1 MSRKT
6 GGPLE
11 GVRVLEVC
19 QVMAGPFC
27 GCLLADMGADVIKI
41 ENPDGGDSARHLG
54 RYFDGG
60 EAHGFMNLNRNKRS
74 VAVDMKSPEG
84 VALMKELARKVDV
97 FVENIRPGI
106 MTRLGLGYE
115 DLKAINPGLVYASIS
130 GYGDTGPFAGKG
142 GFDLVSQ
149 GLSSL
154 MSFTGEP
161 GGAPAKIPVPIC
173 DLNAGMYTALSILS
187 AYIHKQRTGE
197 GQRIDMALTDAGLGY
212 TFWQASQFFP
222 SGEPPE
228 PLGSAHEM
236 TAPYQAF
243 QCKDGY
249 LALGAA
255 NQRNWELFCA
265 TIGREDLLER
275 EEYASDG
282 LRRENYLALAGELE
296 EVFIEKTRDEWVAL
310 LDSGGIPCGP
320 ILNMAETF
328 AHPQIQAREM
338 SVDMEH
344 PAAGRIRV
352 LGFPPKLS
360 ATRVGVRTPA
370 PLLGEHTDQVLREF
384 GTSEDEIA
392 NLREAGVVA

>member
-1 MSRKT
+1 MGQET

-27 GCLLADMGADVIKI
+27 GCLLADMGADVVKV
-41 ENPDGGDSARHLG
+41 ENPEGGDSARRLG

-74 VAVDMKSPEG
+74 AAVNMKSPEG
-84 VALMKELARKVDV
+84 VALMKELVRQFDV
-97 FVENIRPGI
+97 LVENVRPGT
-106 MTRLGLGYE
+106 MTKLGLGYE
-115 DLKAINPGLVYASIS
+115 VLKGIHPGLIYASIS
-130 GYGDTGPFAGKG
+130 GYGDTGPFAGKA

-149 GLSSL
+149 GFSSL

-173 DLNAGMYTALSILS
+173 DLNAGMYAALSVLC
-187 AYIHKQRTGE
+187 AYVHRQRTGE
-197 GQRIDMALTDAGLGY
+197 GQHIDVALTDAGLGY

-222 SGEPPE
+222 SGEPPA

-255 NQRNWELFCA
+255 NQRNWEHFCR
-265 TIGREDLLER
+265 TIAREDLMR
-275 EEYASDG
+275 RAEYATDG
-282 LRRENYLALAGELE
+282 LRRENYLKLAEELNG
-296 EVFIEKTRDEWVAL
+296 VFAQKTRAEWVAL
-310 LDSGGIPCGP
+310 LDSGGVPCGP

-328 AHPQIQAREM
+328 AHPQIQARRM
-338 SVDMEH
+338 SVEVEH
-344 PAAGRIRV
+344 PTAGRMQV
-352 LGFPPKLS
+352 LGFPPQLS
-360 ATRVGVRTPA
+360 ETPVGVRTPA
-370 PLLGEHTDQVLREF
+370 PLLGEHTDEVLREL
-384 GTSEDEIA
+384 GRSDDEIK
-392 NLREAGVVA
+392 NLRNAGVIA

>member
-1 MSRKT
+1 MSRKA

-27 GCLLADMGADVIKI
+27 GCLLADMGADVLKV
-41 ENPDGGDSARHLG
+41 ENPEGGDSARRLG
-54 RYFDGG
+54 RHFAGG

-74 VAVDMKSPEG
+74 LAVNMKSPAG
-84 VALMKELARKVDV
+84 VALVKELAGRADAL
-97 FVENIRPGI
+97 VENLRPGA
-106 MTRLGLGYE
+106 MERMGLGWE
-115 DLKAINPGLVYASIS
+115 ALSEASPRLIYASIS
-130 GYGDTGPFAGKG
+130 GYGNTGPFAGKG

-173 DLNAGMYTALSILS
+173 DLNAGMYAALSILS
-187 AYIHKQRTGE
+187 AYVHRERTGE
-197 GQRIDMALTDAGLGY
+197 GQRIDVALTDAGLGY
-212 TFWQASQFFP
+212 AFWQASQFFP
-222 SGEPPE
+222 SGEPPA

-243 QCKDGY
+243 RCRDGY

-255 NQRNWELFCA
+255 NQRNWELFCRA
-265 TIGREDLLER
+265 IGREDLAR
-275 EEYASDG
+275 RPEYATDG
-282 LRRENYLALAGELE
+282 SRREHYLKLAEELE
-296 EVFIEKTRDEWVAL
+296 ETFAEKTRAEWVAL
-310 LDSGGIPCGP
+310 LDSGGVPCGP

-328 AHPQIQAREM
+328 AHPQIRAREM
-338 SVDMEH
+338 SVEVEH
-344 PAAGRIRV
+344 PAAGRTRV

-360 ATRVGVRTPA
+360 KTPAGVRAPA
-370 PLLGEHTDQVLREF
+370 PLLGEHTDEALREL
-384 GTSEDEIA
+384 GRSEGEIRS
-392 NLREAGVVA
+392 LRDAGVVA

>member
-1 MSRKT
+1 MSGKT

-27 GCLLADMGADVIKI
+27 GCLLADMGADVVKV
-41 ENPDGGDSARHLG
+41 ENPEGGDSARKLG
-54 RYFDGG
+54 RYFTGG

-74 VAVDMKSPEG
+74 LAVNMKTAEG
-84 VALMKELARKVDV
+84 VALVRELAAEFDV
-97 FVENIRPGI
+97 LVENMRPGI

-115 DLKAINPGLVYASIS
+115 DLKQVNPGLVYASIS

-149 GLSSL
+149 ALSSL

-161 GGAPAKIPVPIC
+161 GGDPAKIPVPIC
-173 DLNAGMYTALSILS
+173 DLNAGMYTALSVLC
-187 AYIHKQRTGE
+187 AYVHKQRTGE
-197 GQRIDMALTDAGLGY
+197 GQRIDVALTDAGLGY

-222 SGEPPE
+222 SGEPPQ

-243 QCKDGY
+243 RCKDGY

-265 TIGREDLLER
+265 AIDREDFLR
-275 EEYASDG
+275 RPEYATDG

-296 EVFIEKTRDEWVAL
+296 EVFASKTREEWVAIM
-310 LDSGGIPCGP
+310 DAGGIPCGP
-320 ILNMAETF
+320 ILDMAETF
-328 AHPQIQAREM
+328 AHPQIRAREM
-338 SVDMEH
+338 SVEVEH
-344 PAAGRIRV
+344 PAAGRLRV
-352 LGFPPKLS
+352 LGFPPKFS
-360 ATRVGVRTPA
+360 DTPVGVRTPA
-370 PLLGEHTDQVLREF
+370 PLLGEHTEEVLREL
-384 GTSEDEIA
+384 GKDDARIA
-392 NLREAGVVA
+392 QLRQAGVVA

>member
-1 MSRKT
+1 MGWRT

-27 GCLLADMGADVIKI
+27 GCLLADMGADVVKV
-41 ENPDGGDSARHLG
+41 ENPEGGDSARRLG

-74 VAVDMKSPEG
+74 LAVNMKSPAG
-84 VALMKELARKVDV
+84 VALMKDLARKADAL
-97 FVENIRPGI
+97 VENIRPGA
-106 MTRLGLGYE
+106 MERMGLGYE
-115 DLKAINPGLVYASIS
+115 DLSKINPGLVYASIS
-130 GYGDTGPFAGKG
+130 GYGNTGPFAGKG

-173 DLNAGMYTALSILS
+173 DLNAGMYAALSVLS
-187 AYIHKQRTGE
+187 AYVHRRRTGA
-197 GQRIDMALTDAGLGY
+197 GQRVDVALTDAGLGY
-212 TFWQASQFFP
+212 AFWQASQFFP
-222 SGEPPE
+222 SGEPPA

-243 QCKDGY
+243 RCRDGY

-255 NQRNWELFCA
+255 NQKNWESFCRV
-265 TIGREDLLER
+265 IGREDLLRR
-275 EEYASDG
+275 EEYATDG
-282 LRRENYLALAGELE
+282 SRREHYLELAGELE
-296 EVFIEKTRDEWVAL
+296 ETFARKTRGEWVAL
-310 LDSGGIPCGP
+310 LDSGGVPCGP
-320 ILNMAETF
+320 ILDMAETF

-338 SVDMEH
+338 SVEVKH
-344 PAAGRIRV
+344 PRAGRTRV

-360 ATRVGVRTPA
+360 RTPVGVRTPA
-370 PLLGEHTDQVLREF
+370 PLLGEHTDEVLRDF
-384 GTSEDEIA
+384 GKSGDEIRS
-392 NLREAGVVA
+392 LRDAGVVA

>member
-1 MSRKT
+1 MNRKT

-27 GCLLADMGADVIKI
+27 GCLLADMGADVIKV

-74 VAVDMKSPEG
+74 VVVNIKSPEG
-84 VALMKELARKVDV
+84 VALIKKLTKRVDV
-97 FVENIRPGI
+97 FVENMRPGI

-115 DLKAINPGLVYASIS
+115 DLKKINPGLVYASIS

-187 AYIHKQRTGE
+187 AYIHKQRTGQ
-197 GQRIDMALTDAGLGY
+197 GPAHRHGAHRRRPGLHLLAGVPVL
-212 TFWQASQFFP
+212 
-222 SGEPPE
+222 
-228 PLGSAHEM
+228 PLGRAAASRSAPH
-236 TAPYQAF
+236 
-243 QCKDGY
+243 
-249 LALGAA
+249 
-255 NQRNWELFCA
+255 
-265 TIGREDLLER
+265 
-275 EEYASDG
+275 
-282 LRRENYLALAGELE
+282 
-296 EVFIEKTRDEWVAL
+296 TR
-310 LDSGGIPCGP
+310 
-320 ILNMAETF
+320 
-328 AHPQIQAREM
+328 
-338 SVDMEH
+338 
-344 PAAGRIRV
+344 
-352 LGFPPKLS
+352 
-360 ATRVGVRTPA
+360 
-370 PLLGEHTDQVLREF
+370 
-384 GTSEDEIA
+384 
-392 NLREAGVVA
+392 